1 MILNSTKRYTY
12 DATSLKESFDTIYPS
27 SNEIQL
33 SRCVASDIIKLNDTP
48 DDYTHVFSIDN
59 QPAYGV
65 IKMRYENTVLPF
77 ADNLNVYVSRN
88 SKIEE
93 IATLSNSYYYEY
105 DEKNDKFIKKQEDI
119 TITERYTDAPQ
130 MIEVMSDGKYSE
142 ISLLFVFAKDCPY
155 S

>member
-27 SNEIQL
+27 NNEIQL
-33 SRCVASDIIKLNDTP
+33 SRCVASDIIKLNDKP

-77 ADNLNVYVSRN
+77 TDNLNVYVSCN